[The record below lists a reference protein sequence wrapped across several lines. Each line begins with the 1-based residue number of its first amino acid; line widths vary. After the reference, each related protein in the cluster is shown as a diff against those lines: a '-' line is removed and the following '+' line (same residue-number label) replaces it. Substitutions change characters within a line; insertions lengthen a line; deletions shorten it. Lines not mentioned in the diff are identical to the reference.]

1 MPGRYEKGS
10 PPTQEDYTGHVKDE
24 STGLHYAG
32 ARYYSAAFGQWTTT
46 DPLADKNFADSPYA
60 YAVNNPLRYVDPTGR
75 DTTVETES
83 GDEVTIKGEG
93 EGMPSTPEEI
103 VVTAEAPGNSQSSSA
118 SGGGASSEERT
129 GFAERAAD
137 FGALG
142 WASAFGT
149 FKRLSGT
156 SLFPNRLRPI
166 TALNPYRGVQGLSVA
181 SSRFLKV
188 AGRVT
193 TYGTAAL
200 RSATALLNGKLV
212 KGVFAIPAG
221 TASGIWASSAIH
233 GGALAIGLGGG
244 PSTILGAT
252 AIGTVTGIGVETGVN
267 QVLRGSRR
275 GYGTIGNGRTLPVQP
290 DATAVISAGPVDTS
304 VPVEYP

>member
-1 MPGRYEKGS
+1 MVGRVQAGGARRYYLKDHLGSIRAVLDGSGNAAERRGYYPFGLPMPGRYEKGS

-24 STGLHYAG
+24 STGLHYVG

-60 YAVNNPLRYVDPTGR
+60 YAVNNPLRYVDSTGR

-83 GDEVTIKGEG
+83 GDEVTIRGEG

-166 TALNPYRGVQGLSVA
+166 TALNPYRGV
-181 SSRFLKV
+181 
-188 AGRVT
+188 
-193 TYGTAAL
+193 
-200 RSATALLNGKLV
+200 
-212 KGVFAIPAG
+212 
-221 TASGIWASSAIH
+221 
-233 GGALAIGLGGG
+233 
-244 PSTILGAT
+244 
-252 AIGTVTGIGVETGVN
+252 
-267 QVLRGSRR
+267 
-275 GYGTIGNGRTLPVQP
+275 
-290 DATAVISAGPVDTS
+290 
-304 VPVEYP
+304 